1 MQSQRICLLND
12 RQYFA
17 TKLVSCLVTVDFVR
31 PSFVFSFPFSFS
43 FLSPLREHQLNK
55 VQGFVFFNLLVCTLN
70 LISETGLRVT
80 IFAPDSNRLALYY
93 VDFHSFGSPFNLL
106 HDSDVARRNPKSYSP
121 SSSLPYLTVGSSFYL
136 FIHVA
141 YIEIGIVGFF
151 FCDAA
156 TQHGS
161 WPPHS

>member
-1 MQSQRICLLND
+1 MNLMQSQRICLLND

-70 LISETGLRVT
+70 LISEIGLSVT

-93 VDFHSFGSPFNLL
+93 ADCHSFGSRFSFL
-106 HDSDVARRNPKSYSP
+106 HDLVVARRNRKSYTP
-121 SSSLPYLTVGSSFYL
+121 SSSLPHLIVGSAYYL
-136 FIHVA
+136 FIHVV
-141 YIEIGIVGFF
+141 YIVN
-151 FCDAA
+151 
-156 TQHGS
+156 
-161 WPPHS
+161 